1 MSASSPARAGAP
13 GASAPAAS
21 SLLRLSAVCGFRP
34 MLSTPVAWM
43 SDGEVVFAAGPRTL
57 VRLDL
62 ESRAQV
68 VISSGADVAAVTA
81 FALAPSRR
89 ALAVAEASLSGATQ
103 VVVYDWSF
111 VAAADA
117 PGGGGGGASNAVPPW
132 HAPPAL
138 VQRRRRVLGGLSLG
152 AGLCSAL
159 SFSRDSKFLAVVSGA
174 PDAHVFLVEWAAG
187 GAGRLAAC
195 ARDIFHH
202 APAARVA
209 ALDWAPREPALL
221 AASGPALLTQFRLVS
236 TGAGAN
242 LVEAVKT
249 EPFQLRGAAPSFTA
263 HAWLPEQRFV
273 AATAAGALWV
283 FARSEHVA
291 TLAPPPAGNLPVA
304 CIAPLGTRGFVVGCD
319 GGVLRLYEKST
330 DARELFC
337 AAKGVAVLARED
349 RLGKDVDAKGG

>member
-1 MSASSPARAGAP
+1 MSASSPARAGAAP

-21 SLLRLSAVCGFRP
+21 SLVRLSAVCGFRP

-68 VISSGADVAAVTA
+68 VISSGADVAAITA

-89 ALAVAEASLSGATQ
+89 ALAVAEASLSGTTQ

-117 PGGGGGGASNAVPPW
+117 PGGGASNAVPPW
-132 HAPPAL
+132 NAPTAL

-152 AGLCSAL
+152 AGACSAL

-174 PDAHVFLVEWAAG
+174 PDAHLFLVEWAAG
-187 GAGRLAAC
+187 GAGRLAAS

-202 APAARVA
+202 APAGRVA

-249 EPFQLRGAAPSFTA
+249 EPFQLRGAAPAFTA

-283 FARSEHVA
+283 FLRSDHVV

-319 GGVLRLYEKST
+319 GGVLRVYEKST

-337 AAKGVAVLARED
+337 AAKGIAALAREE
-349 RLGKDVDAKGG
+349 RLGKDADFKGG